1 MTAALSWIFDPN
13 TLSSMP
19 VRFEESADGSVA
31 RVVSHHRPHLGVVL
45 VTALLPASFV
55 AICVAVLLLSSGLSS
70 QVRFLLIGAAAFA
83 LVLGIGM
90 IILLLVSTSEHAK
103 KAAWIEFDR
112 SSGTIRVPRQFLE
125 FLART
130 DGPLGIVEIN
140 GWTRPSQ
147 NARQSRTRLFQ
158 IQIGP
163 IESDNLGRVPLIT
176 RTSNGSSTEGAFQ
189 SFAAAAGLPYEVIT
203 ISPDAAPAMRDIGG
217 LRSDSN

>member
-1 MTAALSWIFDPN
+1 
-13 TLSSMP
+13 
-19 VRFEESADGSVA
+19 
-31 RVVSHHRPHLGVVL
+31 
-45 VTALLPASFV
+45 
-55 AICVAVLLLSSGLSS
+55 
-70 QVRFLLIGAAAFA
+70 
-83 LVLGIGM
+83 M